1 MIATETCSIHH
12 RPLDFDV
19 VTVEGKKLNSVC
31 DLCAELPL
39 GPGLKIQGRLFN
51 ADKEQLELA
60 APGPRTDQRQQAG
73 KTILYVAGFLFDE
86 AREHVVL
93 LEKQKP
99 LWMKGKLNG
108 VGGKIEDGETPIVAM
123 RREFEE
129 ETGLA
134 LNQDLWHEF
143 CELKAY
149 NGAPDLRCVVHF
161 YRAFAPIEALRSC
174 RTAEEG
180 QPVAVY
186 QLDKLPRQDPGKGG
200 FGMLRTMNNLPWLI
214 AMALGID
221 EERVDKFEVTER

>member
-19 VTVEGKKLNSVC
+19 VTIAGKKLNSVC

-39 GPGLKIQGRLFN
+39 GPELKIQGRLFN
-51 ADKEQLELA
+51 ADKEQLKLA
-60 APGPRTDQRQQAG
+60 PPRTDQRQQVG

-86 AREHVVL
+86 AHEHVVL

-108 VGGKIEDGETPIVAM
+108 VGGKIEDGETPLQAM
-123 RREFEE
+123 EREFEE
-129 ETGLA
+129 ETSFNSRVTGGYF
-134 LNQDLWHEF
+134 WHEF

-174 RTAEEG
+174 RQMETE
-180 QPVAVY
+180 PVNVY
-186 QLDKLPRQDPGKGG
+186 RLATLPWPQHLSPS
-200 FGMLRTMNNLPWLI
+200 TVMNNLPWLI
-214 AMALGID
+214 TMALGID
-221 EERVDKFEVTER
+221 SERVDKFEVIER